1 MSAIVPVTPVA
12 AAEAPT
18 DIGWNALGPTIAMT
32 VLASTV
38 VTLRWYTRVLIVRC
52 VGLDDCAI
60 LLSLILA
67 FVMCGI
73 VAAEVETGIG
83 DHGWRDN
90 LSLLPAIA
98 KLVLSNNCIYTLII
112 NITKLSILAQYLRVF
127 NGRIVRSITHCLIF
141 LLLPATCWATF
152 GGVFLCRPVAK
163 YWHPEIAGHCMN
175 VKSYWVSAAA
185 VNIVLDLCV
194 LVLPMPAIA
203 SLHLPR
209 KQKRGLVLV
218 FALGFF
224 VCIVSIARLVVVHEA
239 AERLDWT
246 CSGIDAIIWSAV
258 EANTGIICASLLAL
272 KPLVV
277 KLFPRLMED
286 SEIPTHSM
294 RLPAI
299 KDEASSPTD
308 SDTAFFGA
316 GGHGSCRTF
325 VRDLRMRRRR
335 LRLPARPAMAR
346 LADEKPVP
354 REMAEALWTRS
365 PLSRVE

>member
-18 DIGWNALGPTIAMT
+18 NIGWNALAPTIAMT

-38 VTLRWYTRVLIVRC
+38 VTLRWYTRVRI
-52 VGLDDCAI
+52 
-60 LLSLILA
+60 ILA

-73 VAAEVETGIG
+73 VAAGESQATMLRVIRIADIIPFAEVDTGIG

-163 YWHPEIAGHCMN
+163 YWHLEIAGHCMN

-209 KQKRGLVLV
+209 KQKRGLLLV

-299 KDEASSPTD
+299 KDGVVGVSSPAD

-316 GGHGSCRTF
+316 GGRGSCRT
-325 VRDLRMRRRR
+325 L
-335 LRLPARPAMAR
+335 
-346 LADEKPVP
+346 
-354 REMAEALWTRS
+354 
-365 PLSRVE
+365 